1 VTGPVALH
9 GGAEFVAGDA
19 PFLRALLE
27 IGQRLAGD
35 QPVRVVV
42 VPAASAQN
50 HPEAK
55 GRHGV
60 EAFTRTASDARI
72 DATATVALVV
82 DEASAADPTT
92 VASLRAAHVIHLPGG
107 DPAVVPLILRGSPAW
122 QAILD
127 ANAHGAIV
135 AGASAGAMAL
145 SNVTWTPAGFVEGL
159 GLVEGIIVVPH
170 FELFDPRGREDDIDR
185 VARDGL
191 TPLGLDER
199 TGVIREAPGAWRVV
213 GAGRAHWLPLGGEP
227 VIGRH
232 GDILPIAG

>member
-9 GGAEFVAGDA
+9 GGAEFVAGDE

-27 IGQRLAGD
+27 VGQRLAGD
-35 QPVRVVV
+35 EPVRVVV
-42 VPAASAQN
+42 VPTASAETD
-50 HPEAK
+50 PVAK

-60 EAFTRTASDARI
+60 EAFTRAAADAGI
-72 DATATVALVV
+72 DATASVALVV
-82 DEASAADPTT
+82 DAASAADAGCVT
-92 VASLRAAHVIHLPGG
+92 SLAAAHIIHVPGG
-107 DPAVVPLILRGSPAW
+107 DPSLAPVILGGTPALE
-122 QAILD
+122 AIVR
-127 ANAHGAIV
+127 ANSRGAIV

-199 TGVIREAPGAWRVV
+199 TGVIREALGAWRVV

-232 GDILPIAG
+232 GDLLPIPA